1 MRTLT
6 QPSLRAMHASYR
18 YKSATL
24 GFAQTCHAPGI
35 NAGVQYCQL
44 QPGERYRRR
53 NLPFAIDTAS
63 NPA

>member
-1 MRTLT
+1 
-6 QPSLRAMHASYR
+6 MHASYS

-44 QPGERYRRR
+44 QPGERHWWC
-53 NLPFAIDTAS
+53 NMPFAIDTAS
-63 NPA
+63 NPAWCGIAQLAR